1 MIFTIIGTCLNY
13 LNKLKLLIQK
23 QQHSLIPIW
32 YNLQIAISIFF
43 MEPLKKQ
50 NPQHKI
56 CYTREENIVDIYTS
70 FCHITKDYLPS
81 L

>member
-43 MEPLKKQ
+43 MEPLK
-50 NPQHKI
+50 NKI
-56 CYTREENIVDIYTS
+56 LN
-70 FCHITKDYLPS
+70 TKS
-81 L
+81 ATQEKRIS